1 MKPPIFWGLFF
12 LTHNALF
19 RIFNP
24 PKCGKKGVLLK
35 ALKNELGG
43 GKQREIDVNFELC
56 PLAMLESEQW
66 VSFANGA

>member
-1 MKPPIFWGLFF
+1 MRG
-12 LTHNALF
+12 
-19 RIFNP
+19 
-24 PKCGKKGVLLK
+24 GKRGTLLK
-35 ALKNELGG
+35 VLKNEVGG